1 MVKNNEKIFIL
12 TIENGED
19 PNIPFKFNFG
29 EVGSSS
35 SNEDVVINIETNVSI
50 YYIKIESI

>member
-1 MVKNNEKIFIL
+1 MVENNEKIFIL